1 VIEKPPEEKKNARS
15 KTPTKSKNAR
25 SKTPTKNAPPSDVPQ
40 EPPPKYWI
48 AWEQNVLK
56 INMNEDA
63 LNAFDEMCTKGINFK
78 VKVRSIV
85 IFIIF
90 TVSKKD

>member
-1 VIEKPPEEKKNARS
+1 MLIVEVIEKPPEEKKVARAKS
-15 KTPTKSKNAR
+15 PAKTKKPKKDETQN
-25 SKTPTKNAPPSDVPQ
+25 DEPQ

-48 AWEQNVLK
+48 SWEENILK

-78 VKVRSIV
+78 VNVNMLKLVL
-85 IFIIF
+85 IF
-90 TVSKKD
+90 